1 MDITKKILTEVETYK
16 TQSVQV
22 GEHDTQYSQYKLVRR
37 VRLFQNRIYPNGKV
51 TTDGSYKGWYDII
64 HPAVNNEVK
73 NLRFESRNILP
84 FSTAPVQD
92 FAPVFILNAA
102 MAEYNRDNMVDE
114 ELNDAVEIFSG
125 MGNILWKDCGKEY
138 EVCDF
143 ENTYITNQTAKTV
156 DETAIIQRAQYTQS
170 QLRSKTEWK
179 NIESVIDECGKKER
193 KQTGDTTEVESTSP
207 VYTVYERNG
216 EVSEKELYEAQ
227 GKSGGDDTK
236 YLLARI
242 IVAADDY
249 SGGKKFV
256 VYAEPFPADKK
267 MSDVF
272 IEAHRGPYKGKWFR
286 EGLYELLFDYQYRV
300 NEIGQQIT
308 SGLEWASKAIFKD
321 ENPQFFNNIKTQ
333 LKNGRVIKSTTL
345 SQVDIRMQGLDQLIA
360 DYNRIKQMADAVSN
374 SLEVVTGESMPSGMP
389 FRMGLLLDQNA
400 NKLYTHLRGK
410 FGGPYAQVFRR
421 FVIPKMVKH
430 LKGKDIIRVTGSKDI
445 VDRFRDTAVNSW
457 YLSNLA
463 RIGPHT
469 KEMAEELKKEKLAE
483 LERTEPMIENTKEIW
498 DGVLPRIHVTI
509 TGENYNESANMQTI
523 ASLLQFEDDP
533 TRRAFLMDSIYSAK
547 GIPIP
552 PKPAP
557 QPQQV
562 QPQQG
567 AGGMQKS
574 PMQLPQEDNQL
585 QV

>member
-1 MDITKKILTEVETYK
+1 
-16 TQSVQV
+16 
-22 GEHDTQYSQYKLVRR
+22 VRR

-114 ELNDAVEIFSG
+114 ELNDAVEIFSS

-170 QLRSKTEWK
+170 QLRAKTEWK
-179 NIESVIDECGKKER
+179 NVEDVIENCGKKER

-227 GKSGGDDTK
+227 GKDGGDDTK

-256 VYAEPFPADKK
+256 VYAEPFPANKK

-272 IEAHRGPYKGKWFR
+272 LEAHRGPYNGKWFR
-286 EGLYELLFDYQYRV
+286 
-300 NEIGQQIT
+300 
-308 SGLEWASKAIFKD
+308 
-321 ENPQFFNNIKTQ
+321 
-333 LKNGRVIKSTTL
+333 
-345 SQVDIRMQGLDQLIA
+345 
-360 DYNRIKQMADAVSN
+360 
-374 SLEVVTGESMPSGMP
+374 
-389 FRMGLLLDQNA
+389 
-400 NKLYTHLRGK
+400 
-410 FGGPYAQVFRR
+410 
-421 FVIPKMVKH
+421 
-430 LKGKDIIRVTGSKDI
+430 
-445 VDRFRDTAVNSW
+445 
-457 YLSNLA
+457 
-463 RIGPHT
+463 
-469 KEMAEELKKEKLAE
+469 
-483 LERTEPMIENTKEIW
+483 
-498 DGVLPRIHVTI
+498 
-509 TGENYNESANMQTI
+509 
-523 ASLLQFEDDP
+523 
-533 TRRAFLMDSIYSAK
+533 
-547 GIPIP
+547 
-552 PKPAP
+552 
-557 QPQQV
+557 
-562 QPQQG
+562 
-567 AGGMQKS
+567 
-574 PMQLPQEDNQL
+574 
-585 QV
+585 